1 MLNPFVLKNMKK
13 MNTEIREPVNVYFL
27 KGWDEDPENPEDP
40 EQPENP
46 EQPEATQQPTFE
58 VSKYDQER
66 HEMEESARKK
76 PSAAFTAA
84 RTGSNS
90 SIWATTA

>member
-1 MLNPFVLKNMKK
+1 MSRRTRTSPENP
-13 MNTEIREPVNVYFL
+13 
-27 KGWDEDPENPEDP
+27 DDPENPE
-40 EQPENP
+40 QPETP

-66 HEMEESARKK
+66 HEMEEKRKEEAIGGVYG
-76 PSAAFTAA
+76 S